1 MSFMIRLRGDWARKV
16 STFNIGTGLPLRG
29 HGHGDQSSAALTRA
43 RGGPTGG
50 GVLKPISVRKAS
62 SLKLKTSSA
71 AVLTTEFE
79 KDPCERR
86 AELT

>member
-1 MSFMIRLRGDWARKV
+1 MSFIIRLRRDRATKV

-29 HGHGDQSSAALTRA
+29 HGHGDQFYAALTRA

-50 GVLKPISVRKAS
+50 GESKPISVRKAS
-62 SLKLKTSSA
+62 SLKLGTSLA
-71 AVLTTEFE
+71 AVLTTELE
-79 KDPCERR
+79 KDPQERR